1 MDLDPHILQLEP
13 PVHYHNLFGCCC
25 YWPIVKSARLVA
37 FFSLVSFFIN
47 LIFFITA
54 GDYRALHLI
63 IEIFVLF
70 VEFVAVIF
78 LFYGISHKKASYLK
92 PYLLCGIIWNAFLFI
107 LWLLC
112 LIQLF
117 DKRGFHYEVLS
128 NISVFV
134 HIDADIQ
141 TIETTGFWLSISL
154 LIGLGVTIA
163 VSCWFLHIVLST
175 YYYFDCRHKE
185 IWDQQAERKQLLTSP
200 PTNTETEK
208 SPTILNNQTT
218 VDTPIREFD

>member
-25 YWPIVKSARLVA
+25 YWPIKSARLVA

-141 TIETTGFWLSISL
+141 TIETSEYALYQQQF
-154 LIGLGVTIA
+154 A
-163 VSCWFLHIVLST
+163 SCSWILALNFFAYRSRR
-175 YYYFDCRHKE
+175 YDRC
-185 IWDQQAERKQLLTSP
+185 QLLVPAHCSFD
-200 PTNTETEK
+200 
-208 SPTILNNQTT
+208 LLLFRLQTQRNLGST
-218 VDTPIREFD
+218 GGT